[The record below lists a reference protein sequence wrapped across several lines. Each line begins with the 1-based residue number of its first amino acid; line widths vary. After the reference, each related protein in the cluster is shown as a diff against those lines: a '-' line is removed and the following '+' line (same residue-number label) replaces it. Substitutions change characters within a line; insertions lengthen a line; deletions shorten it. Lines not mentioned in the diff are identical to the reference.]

1 MKVLYS
7 ISITCVIILGVIACT
22 DKHEANY
29 NIPKVEPGLYTIEL
43 GLNTKTEANTRGF
56 DEGGFDGV
64 YENNIIYIH
73 SVDADRQGE
82 HISVQIPI
90 IKDVENKDLLNIRF
104 R

>member
-1 MKVLYS
+1 MEQRRLKIKKKMKVLYS

-64 YENNIIYIH
+64 YENNIIYIGMC
-73 SVDADRQGE
+73 SIMQM
-82 HISVQIPI
+82 
-90 IKDVENKDLLNIRF
+90 VEKIVE
-104 R
+104 